1 MKNRLVQLLSN
12 RPLIYSLLIG
22 VCLFN
27 GIAQTAITYDAA
39 LGMGDNSTFYAFT
52 RNVVN
57 GESMYQDFIH
67 FRTPGT
73 ITLFAI
79 IMNILGQAQST
90 TEISTRIETLVLF
103 PLLFLAASMILFRK
117 KSPWYVV
124 LAYGLLAFLPG
135 VAQLRAGFGL
145 LTVAVYLFSFDVKKY
160 RHLWLVLT
168 GLLLSV
174 TFIFGQEIALMGGL
188 CIVASELLNRFK
200 TKELLNRMKF
210 IILGLLAGLLPLV
223 IYLLAYSNIGN
234 FIYYTTYYSFIL
246 QPKYMNLPFPDF
258 RFENILYFLPFIMYW
273 LCFLVVYASKKLDF
287 KTGLLLSFGIL
298 RLITATGRSDFGH
311 LLFSIPEIF
320 IIVPYLLVQA
330 KSAQFSTDVLKK
342 FAPYGLVLLLLFV
355 VAIKGSGIA
364 LSLVPFVILFALR
377 QRKLPSKVDPKKANN
392 FRVYLLL
399 GVAFIGFIYL
409 LTPTYI
415 SVLKGIKTE
424 LVTDDSKTPRIGGVK
439 TDEINFNQVQAVKEA
454 VAPLHPKT
462 IFAFPIQPFYYSLA
476 DHHASRFLTFEPQT
490 TVHEQDQTIE
500 DLKRTKPEVIIF
512 DPLQAQGLSGSLW
525 KISDYITANYEVHT
539 EVAMREV
546 LWVMVPKKPA
556 ARDDK
561 LTFQLFKEVTNKNK
575 AAAIQN
581 SAEGQQEAIDQKPG
595 EINFDI
601 VGGAKEFEVAIQDL
615 LGHGDCGQVSIR
627 YNSGRELSTDVCDM
641 QGKVIIPLSAS
652 EKSIH
657 ITLRNSGSL
666 PILWNDP
673 SIQ

>member
-1 MKNRLVQLLSN
+1 MKNRLLQLLNN
-12 RPLIYSLLIG
+12 RPLIYSLLIAA
-22 VCLFN
+22 CLFN
-27 GIAQTAITYDAA
+27 GIAQTAITYDSS

-57 GESMYQDFIH
+57 GEAMYQDFIH

-73 ITLFAI
+73 ITVFAG

-103 PLLFLAASMILFRK
+103 PLLFLTASMILFRK

-160 RHLWLVLT
+160 RNLWLILT
-168 GLLLSV
+168 GLLLGV
-174 TFIFGQEIALMGGL
+174 TFIFGQEIALMAGL
-188 CIVASELLNRFK
+188 CVAAGELFNRFK
-200 TKELLNRMKF
+200 TKELLDRIKF
-210 IILGLLAGLLPLV
+210 ISIGLLGGLLPLV

-287 KTGLLLSFGIL
+287 KMGLLLSFGIL

-330 KSAQFSTDVLKK
+330 KTAQFSADVLKK
-342 FAPYGLVLLLLFV
+342 FAPYGLVLLLIFV
-355 VAIKGSGIA
+355 AAIKGSGIA
-364 LSLVPFVILFALR
+364 LSLAPFVILFALR
-377 QRKLPSKVDPKKANN
+377 QRKLPSKVDPKRTNN
-392 FRVYLLL
+392 FRVYLTL
-399 GVAFIGFIYL
+399 GIAFIGFIYL

-415 SVLKGIKTE
+415 SVLKGIKIE
-424 LVTDDSKTPRIGGVK
+424 LVTDDSKAPRIGGVK
-439 TDEINFNQVQAVKEA
+439 TDEVNFNQIKAVEEA
-454 VAPLHPKT
+454 VSPLHPKT

-490 TVHEQDQTIE
+490 TVREQDQTIE
-500 DLKRTKPEVIIF
+500 DLKRTQPGVIIF

-525 KISDYITANYEVHT
+525 KISDYITANYEVRT
-539 EVAMREV
+539 EVTMREI
-546 LWVMVPKKPA
+546 LWVMVPKKSV

-561 LTFQLFKEVTNKNK
+561 LTFQLFKDETNKNK
-575 AAAIQN
+575 ATAIQN
-581 SAEGQQEAIDQKPG
+581 SAAGQQEAIDQIPG

-601 VGGAKEFEVAIQDL
+601 AGGAKELKVAIQDL
-615 LGHGDCGQVSIR
+615 LSHGDCGQVNIR
-627 YNSGRELSTDVCDM
+627 YSAGRTVSTNICDD
-641 QGKVIIPLSAS
+641 QGQIAIPLNAS

-657 ITLRNSGSL
+657 IILKNSGSS
-666 PILWNDP
+666 PILWNNP